1 MVQAAVAVFGVPVV
15 AAGSTTTCHADVM
28 TFDAVKKKRKK
39 NRPDNIMLISGS
51 GHPKL
56 SKEVSDI
63 LKVPLADA
71 TLSRY
76 ADGEVDI
83 KVNTQVR
90 GKDIF
95 YIQPCSSPS
104 SDNIMELLLF
114 ISLCRRSGAKRVT
127 AIIPYF
133 PFKHRRLGTMSST
146 KYNSRFLSS
155 SAMDFSIMLQEMG
168 VDRVIAVDLQRPGQG
183 QEACFFDN
191 SIPLEVILTTKMMI
205 SYFVVNADRFFSDD
219 RHIVVV
225 APNRECLK
233 KALKFSVGVRKG
245 LGRKKVDLM
254 GFTHQGTSATNKG
267 SGDKL
272 DSLGEANVRFF
283 FHKINSLFLLYFLI
297 FTNF

>member
-1 MVQAAVAVFGVPVV
+1 MRGLRWQALQAVAISL
-15 AAGSTTTCHADVM
+15 AAPIIGRQCHSDI
-28 TFDAVKKKRKK
+28 TFDAVKSKRKK
-39 NRPDNIMLISGS
+39 NRPDNIMLIAGS

-56 SKEVSDI
+56 SQEVAD
-63 LKVPLADA
+63 LLNVPLADA
-71 TLSRY
+71 TIRRY

-90 GKDIF
+90 GKDVF
-95 YIQPCSSPS
+95 YIQPCSAPS
-104 SDNIMELLLF
+104 SDNIMELLLL
-114 ISLCRRSGAKRVT
+114 ISLCRRSGAKKVT

-191 SIPLEVILTTKMMI
+191 SIPLEVILTTNMMV
-205 SYFVVNADRFFSDD
+205 SYFVDNAGRFFDNK
-219 RHIVVV
+219 RRIVVV

-245 LGRKKVDLM
+245 LERTKVDLM
-254 GFTHQGTSATNKG
+254 GFTHQGTGATQGK
-267 SGDKL
+267 GDKL
-272 DSLGEANVRFF
+272 DSLGEANV
-283 FHKINSLFLLYFLI
+283 
-297 FTNF
+297 